1 MNPSSTL
8 CMNRITVARHM
19 LNCANNIAN
28 YLENPERVSDIYIWT
43 QVHLTFGRILTVLW
57 LFLLLQGLNN
67 TDMDILAQQTMES
80 TVFEVGISAVSD
92 TDIPQ
97 QDVQNVVQLFQGAV
111 SAAFQQVNENHS
123 DFVVSSIQQFGWFI
137 SLHLR
142 MVCRTL
148 QWILWMAQRK
158 PPFHWYLGQHQRLQ
172 SKWMQP
178 VWAIQLFE

>member
-1 MNPSSTL
+1 
-8 CMNRITVARHM
+8 
-19 LNCANNIAN
+19 
-28 YLENPERVSDIYIWT
+28 
-43 QVHLTFGRILTVLW
+43 
-57 LFLLLQGLNN
+57 
-67 TDMDILAQQTMES
+67 MDILAQQTMES

-148 QWILWMAQRK
+148 QWIL
-158 PPFHWYLGQHQRLQ
+158 
-172 SKWMQP
+172 
-178 VWAIQLFE
+178 